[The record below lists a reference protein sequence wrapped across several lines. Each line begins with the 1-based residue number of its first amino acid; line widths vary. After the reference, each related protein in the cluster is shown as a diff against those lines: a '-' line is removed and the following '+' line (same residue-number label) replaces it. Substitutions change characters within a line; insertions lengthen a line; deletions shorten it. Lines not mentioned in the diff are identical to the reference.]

1 MKWYYYIPTIFSH
14 NGKKPIEIDFNKQQ
28 EFIINN
34 DQIFTLPYNKLSNM
48 SEVFLLHFNLE
59 KESSMTI
66 YIKGPNDYEKL
77 YDANKQ
83 EEIIGFLV
91 DEEGIYNIS
100 FKSKE
105 KNNDIDKTRGLFDII
120 STEYPFELDIKEN
133 YINFNEL
140 NVIGNKMS
148 SLKLNINSLDQDYTK
163 KIEISNYNF
172 RNIDK
177 IVSIKKNNEEFKS
190 FNFSYITF
198 EKNAN
203 YQLYIN
209 SHKKD
214 YNLYIFEQFN
224 ITDFSLDNIMD
235 FSLGEYK
242 FNDID
247 DKFLIINWTNY
258 EDNIE
263 INVTKNTPKF
273 FLSEINI
280 EQINNFIYEF
290 QNYKFKELEEL
301 NLAKKENIP
310 YEILMIELNENN
322 TQINFVEKEKKDKH
336 DKKDKALAWYFI
348 VGIVVLSLILL
359 IGIFFIV
366 RYIRRKNTNIIYDK
380 DYSPEPEKLLSDL

>member
-1 MKWYYYIPTIFSH
+1 MRYEKKINYYIPTKFSH
-14 NGKKPIEIDFNKQQ
+14 NGKQPIEIDFNKQQ

-120 STEYPFELDIKEN
+120 STEYPFELDIKDN

-140 NVIGNKMS
+140 YVIGNKMS
-148 SLKLNINSLDQDYTK
+148 SLKLNINSLDQEYTK
-163 KIEISNYNF
+163 KIEIANYNY
-172 RNIDK
+172 NNMNN

-190 FNFSYITF
+190 FNFSYFTF
-198 EKNAN
+198 ENNVN

-214 YNLYIFEQFN
+214 DNLYIFEQFN
-224 ITDFSLDNIMD
+224 ITDFSLDNIMS

-258 EDNIE
+258 ESNIE
-263 INVTKNTPKF
+263 INVTKNTAKF

-280 EQINNFIYEF
+280 DQINNFIYEF
-290 QNYKFKELEEL
+290 QNFKFKELDEL
-301 NLAKKENIP
+301 NLTQKENIS
-310 YEILMIELNENN
+310 Y
-322 TQINFVEKEKKDKH
+322 
-336 DKKDKALAWYFI
+336 
-348 VGIVVLSLILL
+348 
-359 IGIFFIV
+359 
-366 RYIRRKNTNIIYDK
+366 
-380 DYSPEPEKLLSDL
+380 